1 MKKKRSGFTLI
12 ELLVVIAIIGIL
24 AAIAIPKYNQ
34 ARYKAKVT
42 AHNANVQMLKTAAS
56 AAVASGEENI
66 NWTDGESAKNYVDKW
81 PKLPEGLEFGENI
94 KQYSVTYDGNEI
106 VVSPDEIPETSA
118 NPSSN

>member
-56 AAVASGEENI
+56 AAVASGEDSI
-66 NWTDGESAKNYVDKW
+66 NWSNGESAKDYVDKW
-81 PKLPEGLEFGENI
+81 PKLPEGLDFGENV
-94 KQYSVTYDGNEI
+94 KEYSVTYDGNEI
-106 VVSPDEIPETSA
+106 IVSPDEISNTSV
-118 NPSSN
+118 NPSSH